1 MSDTP
6 RTFCVLVVDDN
17 LDTVETT
24 ATLLEL
30 YGFRAL
36 TALGGNAALRIAAT
50 EHPDVVVTD
59 LAMPDG
65 NGHEL
70 ARHLRAEVSPCPVLI
85 ALTGRVTAADR
96 EQSKAAGF
104 DMHLAKPLEPDHLLE
119 LLQRFIQLA
128 LLHPVPNMDGLP
140 PQT

>member
-6 RTFCVLVVDDN
+6 RALRVLVVDDHP
-17 LDTVETT
+17 DTVETT

-36 TALGGNAALRIAAT
+36 TALGGNEALRIAAA

-70 ARHLRAEVSPCPVLI
+70 ARRLRAGVSPCPVLI

-96 EQSKAAGF
+96 EQSRAAGF
-104 DMHLAKPLEPDHLLE
+104 DLHLAKPLEPLQLLE
-119 LLQRFIQLA
+119 LLQKFVQLA
-128 LLHPVPNMDGLP
+128 LLHP
-140 PQT
+140 